1 MFFTKEFVVGEL
13 LETRELVSQLHDKM
27 INEDDRGI
35 FEQTNEGE
43 TLMKV
48 LFKLDVIRNA
58 VKNVHTN

>member
-13 LETRELVSQLHDKM
+13 IETRELVSQVHDKM
-27 INEDDRGI
+27 YKEDDRGI
-35 FEQTNEGE
+35 FEQTEEGK